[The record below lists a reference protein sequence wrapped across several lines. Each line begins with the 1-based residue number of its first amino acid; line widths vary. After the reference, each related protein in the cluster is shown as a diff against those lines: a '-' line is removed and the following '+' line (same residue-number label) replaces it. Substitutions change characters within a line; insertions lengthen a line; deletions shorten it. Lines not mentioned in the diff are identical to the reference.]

1 MQTET
6 SRLIFPSCSKES
18 SMNTKYTTFPIQ
30 IGRGTF
36 KAAQGADDPTQQTP
50 QWVIYS
56 GVGEGRKILLRVL
69 QKRKTYGWN
78 MQADKVVYVHSHQRK
93 IMRCENE

>member
-1 MQTET
+1 
-6 SRLIFPSCSKES
+6 
-18 SMNTKYTTFPIQ
+18 MNTKYTTFPIQ

-69 QKRKTYGWN
+69 QKRKTYG
-78 MQADKVVYVHSHQRK
+78 
-93 IMRCENE
+93 